1 MKIRQFSKIFKALS
15 DETRLRILRYIA
27 HQERCVGAVAEEFG
41 IAPSVAS
48 HHLKVLE
55 EAGFVHRHKVQR
67 WVRYQLDLEALR
79 GLVEEWFDYLG
90 LEEELEEVE
99 ERVHQRRS

>member
-1 MKIRQFSKIFKALS
+1 MRQFSKIFKALS

-27 HQERCVGAVAEEFG
+27 HEERCVGAVAEEFG

-55 EAGFVHRHKVQR
+55 NAGFVHRHKGRR
-67 WVRYQLDLEALR
+67 WVRYQLDLEALKR
-79 GLVEEWFDYLG
+79 LVEEWFDSLG

-99 ERVHQRRS
+99 ELVHQHRS